1 MFFLF
6 LLKGGTPFALVFK
19 DRLIPEPEF
28 LLVEFGTENV
38 VKAGL
43 TPASNED
50 WYGSTPRKC
59 LISVEIIRYVPLGTI
74 IIIEEINWPLKKL
87 VLLLKV

>member
-6 LLKGGTPFALVFK
+6 LLKGGTPFTLVFK
-19 DRLIPEPEF
+19 DRPIPESE
-28 LLVEFGTENV
+28 LLYVEFGTGNV

-43 TPASNED
+43 TPASNEI

-59 LISVEIIRYVPLGTI
+59 LISVEIIRYVPLGKVT
-74 IIIEEINWPLKKL
+74 IIEEINWPLKKL
-87 VLLLKV
+87 GLLLKV